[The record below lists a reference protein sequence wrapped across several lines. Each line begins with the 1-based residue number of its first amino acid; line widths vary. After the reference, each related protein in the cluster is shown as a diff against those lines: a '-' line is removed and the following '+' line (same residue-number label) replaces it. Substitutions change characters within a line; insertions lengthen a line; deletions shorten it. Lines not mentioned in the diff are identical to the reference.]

1 MKPFFT
7 RRAIKTL
14 MEEQAMGFILV
25 IASIATSVLAVYGLS
40 GLWGPQETLTF
51 AEGGLMDYLWVL
63 LSGGVLGLLAATAI
77 TANSYLRADEL
88 LKLET
93 QVEWGLV
100 KVPVPVP
107 VPVTVPAND
116 GATRCV
122 SPRNGGLARA
132 KAPAT
137 SQPSMKAADEKAA
150 VSS

>member
-40 GLWGPQETLTF
+40 GLWGLQETLTF

-63 LSGGVLGLLAATAI
+63 LSGGVLGLLAAMAI

-93 QVEWGLV
+93 QAEWGLV
-100 KVPVPVP
+100 KVPVP
-107 VPVTVPAND
+107 AD
-116 GATRCV
+116 GGATRCV

-132 KAPAT
+132 KAPAM

>member
-1 MKPFFT
+1 
-7 RRAIKTL
+7 
-14 MEEQAMGFILV
+14 MGFTLV

-40 GLWGPQETLTF
+40 GLWGLQETLTF

-63 LSGGVLGLLAATAI
+63 LSGGVLGLLAATTI

-100 KVPVPVP
+100 KVPVP
-107 VPVTVPAND
+107 VPAND

-137 SQPSMKAADEKAA
+137 SQPSMKAADEKAT

>member
-1 MKPFFT
+1 
-7 RRAIKTL
+7 
-14 MEEQAMGFILV
+14 MGFILV
-25 IASIATSVLAVYGLS
+25 IASIATSVLAVYELS
-40 GLWGPQETLTF
+40 GLWSLQETLTF
-51 AEGGLMDYLWVL
+51 AEGGPMDYLWVL
-63 LSGGVLGLLAATAI
+63 LSGGVLGLLAAMAI

-93 QVEWGLV
+93 QAEWGLV
-100 KVPVPVP
+100 KVPVP
-107 VPVTVPAND
+107 AGG

>member
-1 MKPFFT
+1 
-7 RRAIKTL
+7 
-14 MEEQAMGFILV
+14 MGFILV
-25 IASIATSVLAVYGLS
+25 IASIATSVLAVYELS
-40 GLWGPQETLTF
+40 GLWSLQETLTF
-51 AEGGLMDYLWVL
+51 AEGGPMDYLWVL

-93 QVEWGLV
+93 QAEWGLV

-107 VPVTVPAND
+107 VPAND